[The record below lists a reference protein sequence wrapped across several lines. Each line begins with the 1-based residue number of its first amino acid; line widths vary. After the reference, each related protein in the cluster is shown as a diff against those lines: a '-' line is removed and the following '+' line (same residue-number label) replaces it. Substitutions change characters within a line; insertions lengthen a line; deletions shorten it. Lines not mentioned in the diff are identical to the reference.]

1 MGHPSKEVIR
11 RLPDHTKGVDPVGVE
26 DQSPCEGCQWGKS
39 HRAESLPSYSA
50 QEAKWETFKEDV
62 LKYFDA
68 DRDDKKYKVKNLEAY
83 VLQSRKKSTVKSLGT
98 WRKYTRNFLTISGW
112 LKKNERISQDEEN
125 LYFWKGIPRAFRTI
139 LEPRLLA
146 SQPTY
151 DLSKPFAMAQV
162 NTKAE
167 ALLQRNRFDADRL
180 PSDDESSDDDSD
192 SESESQSSDSS
203 SESSESESDKS
214 KRKSKS
220 SKKKKLTKR
229 KTSSK
234 KDDPDL
240 SEDETPT
247 LKRANAIKRKAAKD
261 KKQGEEAL
269 EDLVRQMNHMS
280 LSDPEYGI
288 LYLKACRMDPLVASV
303 VRPPM
308 IAPTQPVQAAQ
319 PLASTPVPPAPP
331 SSMPPPNR
339 AANPPPSR
347 ADMKC
352 FGCGATGHGINNCQ
366 TIIDLVSQGVV
377 ARDAAGRLVMKDGS
391 RIYRGMD
398 EPFVTA
404 IQRQASTAT
413 SHFVTTSPTYC
424 THATIEECSETEA
437 AESDQAES
445 ESEEA
450 FSFPAQRADKT
461 SREARK
467 NAAKGPLVPPTQAH
481 EKVTKPGPASTGRDK
496 PPHMENWQHQVPIET
511 VKQEFDPNN
520 DDVIMEDSDL
530 EERPSAAKKNKASN
544 AKSETHKR
552 VPRQNQVQAQVD
564 QWQLLGKVLSTPV
577 TLQVGEVFG
586 MSKEMSH
593 HLQEV
598 LKPAKSPAANK
609 NVVATA
615 FIPRTKGILIHL
627 RMEIDDKPIMAIIDT
642 GSQLNIASRRT
653 WKTLIHRPMDVA
665 RSCNMNDAN
674 GGAGTLRGLVEN
686 VPLRCGG
693 ALTWANLYI
702 GDKVPF
708 DLLLGRPWQRGN
720 YVSIDERGDGTYLQF

>member
-1 MGHPSKEVIR
+1 MR
-11 RLPDHTKGVDPVGVE
+11 RL
-26 DQSPCEGCQWGKS
+26 
-39 HRAESLPSYSA
+39 
-50 QEAKWETFKEDV
+50 KWQCPIT
-62 LKYFDA
+62 LW

-192 SESESQSSDSS
+192 SESE
-203 SESSESESDKS
+203 
-214 KRKSKS
+214 
-220 SKKKKLTKR
+220 
-229 KTSSK
+229 
-234 KDDPDL
+234 
-240 SEDETPT
+240 
-247 LKRANAIKRKAAKD
+247 
-261 KKQGEEAL
+261 
-269 EDLVRQMNHMS
+269 QMNHMS

-377 ARDAAGRLVMKDGS
+377 ARDASGRLVMKDGS

-413 SHFVTTSPTYC
+413 SHF
-424 THATIEECSETEA
+424 
-437 AESDQAES
+437 
-445 ESEEA
+445 
-450 FSFPAQRADKT
+450 
-461 SREARK
+461 
-467 NAAKGPLVPPTQAH
+467 
-481 EKVTKPGPASTGRDK
+481 
-496 PPHMENWQHQVPIET
+496 HQVPIET

-674 GGAGTLRGLVEN
+674 GG
-686 VPLRCGG
+686 
-693 ALTWANLYI
+693 
-702 GDKVPF
+702 
-708 DLLLGRPWQRGN
+708 
-720 YVSIDERGDGTYLQF
+720 